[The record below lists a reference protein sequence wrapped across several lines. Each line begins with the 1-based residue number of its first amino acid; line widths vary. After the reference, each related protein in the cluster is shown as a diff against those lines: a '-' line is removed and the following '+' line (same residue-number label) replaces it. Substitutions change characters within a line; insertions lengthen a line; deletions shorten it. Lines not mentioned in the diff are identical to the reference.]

1 MEILIF
7 KDERGYKRKMTKEN
21 YERLPASYQAK
32 LSIWEDP
39 IEPVFLKALKE
50 ENGTSEGNESENSKG
65 VDNGNGSGKRSGKGR
80 VS

>member
-21 YERLPASYQAK
+21 FERLPASYQAK

-50 ENGTSEGNESENSKG
+50 ENGTSEGIESENSKG
-65 VDNGNGSGKRSGKGR
+65 VSDGTNGSKKPGKSRIN
-80 VS
+80 